1 MFSENSSGCSSS
13 ITHGSGFMRA
23 AGLVLTAAVLLSSL
37 SILTFLTGCNAEKS
51 RRETLKRRER
61 ETYLKEE
68 QQVMDIY
75 SNGYNNNMVVG
86 FDEYGRTVEAAA
98 GRKEKRDVGIFYF
111 LWLGQ
116 PFATGIYDV
125 SKIIEEHGKDIVFHE
140 EGGEISPNGQAHWWS
155 EPLYG
160 YYNSADRWVL
170 RRHMELLT
178 EAGVDFLIF
187 DTTNCVLY
195 EEVANAV
202 MELSQEL
209 RDEGWD
215 APQVAF
221 YTHSRSI
228 QTMKNIYQKFY
239 KSGKNKDSWYLIDG
253 RPMII
258 GYTQALKDMKEAKS
272 RDDKSYDP
280 EDLSEEL
287 QDFFYVKEACWPND
301 FHTANSFPYTEWVY
315 PQPLNGNTMNVSVAT
330 HPMVPFSFSLTH
342 ENWGNWGRGYDVNT
356 GENKHEDIYRGTFFQ
371 SEWETVHS
379 SDPQPE
385 IIMVTGWNEWIAYKQ
400 PYGGEYML
408 CDNVDM
414 EYSRDIEP
422 MKGGYEDA
430 YFIQM
435 INNIRRYKYESAEG
449 IIGDNVYKTV
459 DISGPSNQW
468 SDVKA
473 IYRRVG
479 NDNTERDYYG
489 GAQTVRYHTDAA
501 DNNIIT
507 VRVTNDSENLYFRIE
522 CDGTVNITGKDTWM
536 NLFIGTGKPEVKGW
550 ESYEYVVGRGT
561 DVGSAIAPVEKLN
574 SDFSGKKTGEA
585 KVAVSDNA
593 VTYAVPFTSLSL
605 KTGGSEAIRVYFKV
619 SDGVENPEDIM
630 DYYCTGR
637 ALPMGRLSFEY
648 KFYTCETE

>member
-1 MFSENSSGCSSS
+1 MSMKRKALLRLKKAALLIMTAFILLPVAAAFSSCTPGGDGESKA
-13 ITHGSGFMRA
+13 T
-23 AGLVLTAAVLLSSL
+23 
-37 SILTFLTGCNAEKS
+37 
-51 RRETLKRRER
+51 REA
-61 ETYLKEE
+61 
-68 QQVMDIY
+68 DIY
-75 SNGYNNNMVVG
+75 VKKELQTMDLYRNGYNNNMIVG
-86 FDEYGRTVEAAA
+86 FDNYGRTVEAAA
-98 GRKEKRDVGIFYF
+98 GKKEKRDVGIFYF

-116 PFATGIYDV
+116 PYASGIYDV
-125 SKIIEEHGKDIVFHE
+125 SKIIDEHGKDVVFHE
-140 EGGEISPNGQAHWWS
+140 EGGDISPNGQAHWWE

-170 RRHMELLT
+170 RRHMEMLT

-195 EEVANAV
+195 EEVATAI
-202 MELSQEL
+202 MQLSQEL

-228 QTMKNIYQKFY
+228 QTINNIYNTFY
-239 KSGKNKDSWYLIDG
+239 RAGRYKDSWYCIDG

-258 GYTQALKDMKEAKS
+258 GYTTALKDRREAKS
-272 RDDKSYDP
+272 RGDTAYAP
-280 EDLSEEL
+280 EDLSQEL

-301 FHTANSFPYTEWVY
+301 FHNANSFPYTEWVY

-342 ENWGNWGRGYDVNT
+342 ENWCNWGRGYDVVT

-371 SEWETVHS
+371 SEWETVHA

-435 INNIRRYKYESAEG
+435 IANIRKYKYESSDEAL
-449 IIGDNVYKTV
+449 GDNVYKTV
-459 DISGPSNQW
+459 DIAGPASEW
-468 SDVKA
+468 DDVKA
-473 IYRRVG
+473 VYRRVG
-479 NDNTERDYYG
+479 NDNTRRDYYG
-489 GAQTVRYHTDAA
+489 GSQTVRYKTPAA
-501 DNNIIT
+501 DNNILT
-507 VRVTNDSENLYFRIE
+507 VRLTNDSENLYFRIE
-522 CDGTVNITGKDTWM
+522 CEGEVNVTGKSSWM
-536 NLFIGTGKPEVKGW
+536 NLFIGTGKPEKRGW
-550 ESYEYVVGRGT
+550 ESYEYVAGRVREDMNAASGVA
-561 DVGSAIAPVEKLN
+561 DVEKLAP
-574 SDFSGKKTGEA
+574 DFSGKKSGEA
-585 KVAVSDNA
+585 EFAVSGNA
-593 VTYAVPFTSLSL
+593 VTYKVPLSAL
-605 KTGGSEAIRVYFKV
+605 GLQEGGADVLRIYFKV
-619 SDGVENPEDIM
+619 ADGVENSSDIM

-637 ALPMGRLSFEY
+637 SLPMGRLSFEY
-648 KFYTCETE
+648 KFRR

>member
-1 MFSENSSGCSSS
+1 MKMNAVCRLK
-13 ITHGSGFMRA
+13 RA
-23 AGLVLTAAVLLSSL
+23 ALLIMTAFILLPIAASFSSCTPGGGGE
-37 SILTFLTGCNAEKS
+37 SKAA
-51 RRETLKRRER
+51 REA
-61 ETYLKEE
+61 
-68 QQVMDIY
+68 DIY
-75 SNGYNNNMVVG
+75 VKKELQTMDLYRNGYNNNMIVG
-86 FDEYGRTVEAAA
+86 FDNYGRTVEAAA
-98 GRKEKRDVGIFYF
+98 GKKEKRDVGIFYF

-116 PFATGIYDV
+116 PYASGIYDV
-125 SKIIEEHGKDIVFHE
+125 SKIIDEHGKDVVFHE
-140 EGGEISPNGQAHWWS
+140 EGGDISPNGQAHWWE

-170 RRHMELLT
+170 RRHMEMLT

-195 EEVANAV
+195 EEVATAI
-202 MELSQEL
+202 MQLSQEL

-228 QTMKNIYQKFY
+228 QTINNIYNTFY
-239 KSGKNKDSWYLIDG
+239 RAGRYKDSWYCIDG

-258 GYTQALKDMKEAKS
+258 GYTTALKDRREAKS
-272 RDDKSYDP
+272 RGDTAYAP
-280 EDLSEEL
+280 EDLSQEL

-301 FHTANSFPYTEWVY
+301 FHNANSFPYTEWVY

-342 ENWGNWGRGYDVNT
+342 ENWCNWGRGYDVVT

-435 INNIRRYKYESAEG
+435 IANIRKYKYESSDEAL
-449 IIGDNVYKTV
+449 GDNVYKTV
-459 DISGPSNQW
+459 DIAGPASEW
-468 SDVKA
+468 DDVKA
-473 IYRRVG
+473 VYRRVG
-479 NDNTERDYYG
+479 NDNTRRDYYG
-489 GAQTVRYHTDAA
+489 GSQTVRYKTPAA
-501 DNNIIT
+501 DNNILT
-507 VRVTNDSENLYFRIE
+507 VRLTNDSENLYFRIE
-522 CDGTVNITGKDTWM
+522 CEGDVNVTGKSSWM
-536 NLFIGTGKPEVKGW
+536 NLFIGTGKPGKRGW
-550 ESYEYVVGRGT
+550 ESYEFVAGRVREDMNAASGVA
-561 DVGSAIAPVEKLN
+561 DVEKLAP
-574 SDFSGKKTGEA
+574 DFSGKKSGEA
-585 KVAVSDNA
+585 EFAVSGNA
-593 VTYAVPFTSLSL
+593 VTYKVPLSAL
-605 KTGGSEAIRVYFKV
+605 GLQEGGADVLRIYFKV
-619 SDGVENPEDIM
+619 ADGVENSSDIM

-637 ALPMGRLSFEY
+637 SLPMGRLSFEY
-648 KFYTCETE
+648 KFRR

>member
-1 MFSENSSGCSSS
+1 MSMKRKALLRLKKAALLIMTAFILLPVAAAFSSCTPGGDGESK
-13 ITHGSGFMRA
+13 A
-23 AGLVLTAAVLLSSL
+23 A
-37 SILTFLTGCNAEKS
+37 
-51 RRETLKRRER
+51 REA
-61 ETYLKEE
+61 
-68 QQVMDIY
+68 DIY
-75 SNGYNNNMVVG
+75 VKKELQTMDLYRNGYNNNMIVG
-86 FDEYGRTVEAAA
+86 FDNYGRTVEAAA
-98 GRKEKRDVGIFYF
+98 GKKEKRDVGIFYF

-116 PFATGIYDV
+116 PYASGIYDV
-125 SKIIEEHGKDIVFHE
+125 SKIIDEHGKDVVFHE
-140 EGGEISPNGQAHWWS
+140 EGGDISPNGQAHWWE

-170 RRHMELLT
+170 RRHMEMLT

-195 EEVANAV
+195 EEVATAI
-202 MELSQEL
+202 MQLSQEL

-228 QTMKNIYQKFY
+228 QTINNIYNTFY
-239 KSGKNKDSWYLIDG
+239 RAGRYKDSWYCIDG

-258 GYTQALKDMKEAKS
+258 GYTTALKDRREAKS
-272 RDDKSYDP
+272 RGDTAYAP
-280 EDLSEEL
+280 EDLSQEL

-301 FHTANSFPYTEWVY
+301 FHNANSFPYTEWVY

-342 ENWGNWGRGYDVNT
+342 ENWCNWGRGYDVVT

-371 SEWETVHS
+371 SEWETVHA

-435 INNIRRYKYESAEG
+435 ISNIRKYKYESSDEAL
-449 IIGDNVYKTV
+449 GDNVYKTV
-459 DISGPSNQW
+459 DIAGPASEW
-468 SDVKA
+468 DDVKA
-473 IYRRVG
+473 VYRRVG
-479 NDNTERDYYG
+479 NDNTRRDYYG
-489 GAQTVRYHTDAA
+489 GSQTVRYKTPAA
-501 DNNIIT
+501 DNNILT
-507 VRVTNDSENLYFRIE
+507 VRLTNDSENLFFRIE
-522 CDGTVNITGKDTWM
+522 CEGEVNVTGKSSWM
-536 NLFIGTGKPEVKGW
+536 NLFIGTGKPGKRGW
-550 ESYEYVVGRGT
+550 ESYEYVAGRFREDMNAASGVA
-561 DVGSAIAPVEKLN
+561 DVEKLAP
-574 SDFSGKKTGEA
+574 DFSGKKSGEA
-585 KVAVSDNA
+585 EFAVSGNA
-593 VTYAVPFTSLSL
+593 VTYKVPLSAL
-605 KTGGSEAIRVYFKV
+605 GLQEGGADVLRIYFKV
-619 SDGVENPEDIM
+619 ADGVENSSDIM

-637 ALPMGRLSFEY
+637 SLPMGRLSFEY
-648 KFYTCETE
+648 KFRR

>member
-1 MFSENSSGCSSS
+1 MKRKALLRLKKAALLIMTAFILLPVAAAFSSCTPGGDGESK
-13 ITHGSGFMRA
+13 A
-23 AGLVLTAAVLLSSL
+23 A
-37 SILTFLTGCNAEKS
+37 
-51 RRETLKRRER
+51 REA
-61 ETYLKEE
+61 
-68 QQVMDIY
+68 DIY
-75 SNGYNNNMVVG
+75 VKKELQTMDLYRNGYNNNMIVG
-86 FDEYGRTVEAAA
+86 FDNYGRTVEAAA
-98 GRKEKRDVGIFYF
+98 GKKEKRDVGIFYF

-116 PFATGIYDV
+116 PYASGIYDV
-125 SKIIEEHGKDIVFHE
+125 SKIIDEHGKDVVFHE
-140 EGGEISPNGQAHWWS
+140 EGGDISPNGQAHWWE

-170 RRHMELLT
+170 RRHMEMLT

-195 EEVANAV
+195 EEVATAI
-202 MELSQEL
+202 MQLSQEL

-228 QTMKNIYQKFY
+228 QTINNIYNTFY
-239 KSGKNKDSWYLIDG
+239 RAGRYKDSWYCIDG

-258 GYTQALKDMKEAKS
+258 GYTTALKDRREAKS
-272 RDDKSYDP
+272 RGDTAYAP
-280 EDLSEEL
+280 EDLSQEL

-301 FHTANSFPYTEWVY
+301 FHNANSFPYTEWVY

-342 ENWGNWGRGYDVNT
+342 ENWCNWGRGYDVVT

-371 SEWETVHS
+371 SEWETVHA

-435 INNIRRYKYESAEG
+435 ISNIRKYKYESSDEAL
-449 IIGDNVYKTV
+449 GDNVYKTV
-459 DISGPSNQW
+459 DIAGPASEW
-468 SDVKA
+468 DDVKA
-473 IYRRVG
+473 VYRRVG
-479 NDNTERDYYG
+479 NDNTRRDYYG
-489 GAQTVRYHTDAA
+489 GSQTVRYKTPAA
-501 DNNIIT
+501 DNNILT
-507 VRVTNDSENLYFRIE
+507 VRLTNDSENLFFRIE
-522 CDGTVNITGKDTWM
+522 CEGDVNVTGKSSWM
-536 NLFIGTGKPEVKGW
+536 NLFIGTGKPGKRGW
-550 ESYEYVVGRGT
+550 ESYEYVAGRVREDMNAASGVA
-561 DVGSAIAPVEKLN
+561 DVEKLAP
-574 SDFSGKKTGEA
+574 DFSGKKSGEA
-585 KVAVSDNA
+585 EFAVSGNA
-593 VTYAVPFTSLSL
+593 VTYKVPLSAL
-605 KTGGSEAIRVYFKV
+605 GLQEGGADVLRIYFKV
-619 SDGVENPEDIM
+619 ADGVENSSDIM

-637 ALPMGRLSFEY
+637 SLPMGRLSFEY
-648 KFYTCETE
+648 KFRR